1 MSINIG
7 DIFIRN
13 SLGRVIK
20 IVGKVDNLYQVE
32 VIKLGCS
39 IIKPLPL
46 YSFYTILTNYTK
58 QEVKRIYKI
67 I

>member
-1 MSINIG
+1 MNIEVG

-32 VIKLGCS
+32 VIKMGSS
-39 IIKPLPL
+39 IIKPRPL

-58 QEVKRIYKI
+58 QEAKRTYKI
-67 I
+67 V